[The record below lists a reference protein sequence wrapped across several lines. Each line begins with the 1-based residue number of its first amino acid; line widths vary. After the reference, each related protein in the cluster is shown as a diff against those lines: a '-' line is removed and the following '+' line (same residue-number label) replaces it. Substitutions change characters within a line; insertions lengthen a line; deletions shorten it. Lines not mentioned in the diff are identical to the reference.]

1 MGRGKVELKRIE
13 DKVSRQVS
21 FTKRRN
27 GLMKKAHELSV
38 LCDVDIALF
47 AFSPGRDRLYEFSTN
62 NRMTEILNRYQHY
75 KHAEEAVLRNVRQE
89 QTLQFRDA
97 DELTHMIQW
106 HLNEHKVRHSNV
118 TELCKLEKQTETI
131 LQQVRN
137 KQKQLREEKQLV
149 VGNDELLILELKI

>member
-62 NRMTEILNRYQHY
+62 NRSPPFEDMMGLKKNSTPFQDDKEGDPNDYTPPAKKQVH
-75 KHAEEAVLRNVRQE
+75 HA
-89 QTLQFRDA
+89 TGY
-97 DELTHMIQW
+97 
-106 HLNEHKVRHSNV
+106 
-118 TELCKLEKQTETI
+118 I
-131 LQQVRN
+131 LQEDN
-137 KQKQLREEKQLV
+137 KITTSRKMES
-149 VGNDELLILELKI
+149 LL